1 MYLLEIF
8 FFYLYFLV
16 LVFEVV
22 YIMRVY
28 IISFHFILKCISM
41 DEFGRVGSCDHFQ
54 SEDFHSYNNS
64 AQNTVI

>member
-1 MYLLEIF
+1 
-8 FFYLYFLV
+8 
-16 LVFEVV
+16 
-22 YIMRVY
+22 
-28 IISFHFILKCISM
+28 M